1 MRPTGARRNWA
12 DNSARTIDGPS
23 ADAVNTQGR
32 KTAAVISLH
41 EDQLISQILQ
51 FLLDTIFGFFVFVLL
66 ARFYLQL
73 LRAPFRNP
81 LAQFV
86 SALTNWLV
94 LPARRF
100 IPGMFG
106 VDLASLLLAWLL
118 EALLLFLLYSLRG
131 SGFAGGSGALVGLL
145 LSLSVFELVRYSLY
159 LLIGVI
165 LIQAV
170 ISWVSPRAPLAP
182 LFNALTAPFLRPFQR
197 RIPPIG
203 NVDLSPLFVLVA
215 AQLLLIPL
223 EYLARSV
230 ATLF

>member
-1 MRPTGARRNWA
+1 M
-12 DNSARTIDGPS
+12 
-23 ADAVNTQGR
+23 
-32 KTAAVISLH
+32 L
-41 EDQLISQILQ
+41 SQILH
-51 FLLDTIFGFFVFVLL
+51 FLLDTVFGFFVFVLL

-73 LRAPFRNP
+73 MRAPFRNP

-100 IPGMFG
+100 IPGLFG
-106 VDLASLLLAWLL
+106 VDLSSLMLAWLV
-118 EALLLFLLYSLRG
+118 EAMLLVLLYLLRG
-131 SGFAGGSGALVGLL
+131 GGFASGPVVALGVFFS
-145 LSLSVFELVRYSLY
+145 LSLLELARFSIY

-170 ISWVSPRAPLAP
+170 ISWINPHAPMAP
-182 LFNALTAPFLRPFQR
+182 LFNALTAPFLRPFR
-197 RIPPIG
+197 RLIPPIG
-203 NVDLSPLFVLVA
+203 NVDLSPLFALVA

-230 ATLF
+230 AVLF

>member
-1 MRPTGARRNWA
+1 M
-12 DNSARTIDGPS
+12 
-23 ADAVNTQGR
+23 
-32 KTAAVISLH
+32 L
-41 EDQLISQILQ
+41 SQILR

-73 LRAPFRNP
+73 MRAPFRNP
-81 LAQFV
+81 LGQFV
-86 SALTNWLV
+86 SELTNWLV

-106 VDLASLLLAWLL
+106 VDLASFLLAWLI
-118 EALLLFLLYSLRG
+118 EALLLFLLYLLG
-131 SGFAGGSGALVGLL
+131 DGGIVSGPGLVIGIFLT
-145 LSLSVFELVRYSLY
+145 LSLLELVRYSLY

-170 ISWVSPRAPLAP
+170 ISWISPYAPLAP
-182 LFNALTAPFLRPFQR
+182 LFNALTTPFLRPFR
-197 RIPPIG
+197 RLIPPIG
-203 NVDLSPLFVLVA
+203 NVDLSPLFALVV

-230 ATLF
+230 AALF

>member
-1 MRPTGARRNWA
+1 M
-12 DNSARTIDGPS
+12 
-23 ADAVNTQGR
+23 
-32 KTAAVISLH
+32 L
-41 EDQLISQILQ
+41 SQILR
-51 FLLDTIFGFFVFVLL
+51 FLLDTAIGFFVFVLL

-73 LRAPFRNP
+73 MRVSFHNP
-81 LAQFV
+81 LGQFV

-100 IPGMFG
+100 VPGMFG
-106 VDLASLLLAWLL
+106 VDLASLLLAWLI
-118 EALLLFLLYSLRG
+118 EALLLFLLYMIG
-131 SGFAGGSGALVGLL
+131 DGGVASGPGLVLGIFLT
-145 LSLSVFELVRYSLY
+145 LSLLELVRYSLY

-170 ISWVSPRAPLAP
+170 ISWINPYAPLAP
-182 LFNALTAPFLRPFQR
+182 LFNALTAPFLRPFRR

-203 NVDLSPLFVLVA
+203 NVDLSPLFALVV

-230 ATLF
+230 AALI